1 MGELL
6 VTARSLLL
14 RSDRWVEHGAIS
26 VRQGRVLSVCRG
38 RAAIARAARRA
49 SRRLDL
55 GDVLV
60 TPGLINAHAHL
71 ELGVLAGR
79 TPRAAPFGDWV
90 RAVLVEKS
98 RSSAAQFEAAVLAGA
113 GESLRLG
120 ATAIADIDSTGAASR
135 VGSRSPGRL
144 WAMRELLDAH
154 DASRTGRELLRVR
167 RRLRA
172 GAHLREGLS
181 PHAPFTV
188 SPALARGIAALAR
201 RRAAPVVVHWS
212 ETEAEVEWLRN
223 GTGPLAALL
232 GPSPRCS
239 GLDLLAGAGLLRAPL
254 ALVHGN
260 HPQRGEP
267 ERIARAGAVI
277 VHCPG
282 SHAWFGRAPFP
293 WRRFARA
300 GCAIAL
306 GTDSLASNESLDM
319 RRELRLAR
327 ASAPWL
333 PLEDLFDAATVSGA
347 QALGQRGELGE
358 LSPGA
363 LADFATYRCVVR
375 SRGEALEAL
384 LDSAVS
390 VDSVWVGGRLARSSP
405 V

>member
-6 VTARSLLL
+6 VTARSFLL

-26 VRQGRVLSVCRG
+26 VRGGRVLSVFRG

-60 TPGLINAHAHL
+60 APGLINAHAHL
-71 ELGVLAGR
+71 ELGAVAGR

-90 RAVLVEKS
+90 RAVLVAKS

-113 GESLRLG
+113 NESLRLG
-120 ATAIADIDSTGAASR
+120 ATTVADIDSTGAASR
-135 VGSRSPGRL
+135 VGSRSGGRL

-154 DASRTGRELLRVR
+154 DAARTGGELMRVR
-167 RRLRA
+167 RKLRA

-212 ETEAEVEWLRN
+212 ETEAEVEWLRS

-282 SHAWFGRAPFP
+282 SHAWFGRAPFS
-293 WRRFARA
+293 WRRYARA

-306 GTDSLASNESLDM
+306 GTDSLASNDSLDM

-333 PLEDLFDAATVSGA
+333 PLEELFDAATVSGA
-347 QALGQRGELGE
+347 QALGQRGKLGE

-363 LADFATYRCVVR
+363 LADFAAYRCVVH

-390 VDSVWVGGRLARSSP
+390 VESVWVGGRLARSSP